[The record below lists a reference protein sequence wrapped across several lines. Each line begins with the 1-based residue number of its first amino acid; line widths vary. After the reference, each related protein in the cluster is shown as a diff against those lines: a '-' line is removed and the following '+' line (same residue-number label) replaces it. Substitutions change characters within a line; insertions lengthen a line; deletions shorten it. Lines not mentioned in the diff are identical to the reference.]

1 MPYNWRQIM
10 LIGTVNNRAFL
21 IRTTGEQVR
30 GLDIEETSRGRFS
43 SRTTEL
49 LDDWAPLHEWASS
62 VDFEEAGARTLETH
76 ELEAPIA
83 SPRQV
88 FAIGMNYK
96 DHAAEVNL
104 ELPTTP
110 AVFTKYVSSLTG
122 AVDTVELPS
131 ESVDWEVE
139 LVAVIGTGGRDIPES
154 SALEHVA
161 GYMVGQDL
169 SDRALQFAGGG
180 APQFSVA
187 KSFKGFAPTG
197 PWITSSDEIA
207 DPGNLSM
214 TCSRGDEVLQH
225 GSTSNLVFGLPH
237 LIHHLSSIVQ
247 LYPGDLIFTGT
258 PDGVGFGRSP
268 QQYLIPGDELVSSIE
283 GLGEIRQRFVP
294 RSEAKTDSLR
304 LEKEGSLA

>member
-1 MPYNWRQIM
+1 M

-21 IRTTGEQVR
+21 IRTAGGQVR
-30 GLDIEETSRGRFS
+30 GLDIAQTSQERFS
-43 SRTTEL
+43 SQTTKL
-49 LDDWAPLHEWASS
+49 LDDWALLHEWARSL
-62 VDFEEAGARTLETH
+62 DFEGAGARTVEAY
-76 ELEAPIA
+76 ELEAPIV

-139 LVAVIGTGGRDIPES
+139 LVAVIGIGGRDIPES
-154 SALEHVA
+154 AALEHVA

-187 KSFKGFAPTG
+187 KSYKGFAPTG

-207 DPGNLSM
+207 DPGNLTM
-214 TCSRGDEVLQH
+214 RCSRGDEVLQH
-225 GSTSNLVFGLPH
+225 GSTSNLVFDIPY
-237 LIHHLSSIVQ
+237 LIHHLSSIVL

-268 QQYLIPGDELVSSIE
+268 QRYLLPGDELVSSIE

-294 RSEAKTDSLR
+294 RS
-304 LEKEGSLA
+304 

>member
-1 MPYNWRQIM
+1 M
-10 LIGTVNNRAFL
+10 LSTEGGQL
-21 IRTTGEQVR
+21 R
-30 GLDIEETSRGRFS
+30 GLDIEESSGGRFS
-43 SRTTEL
+43 SQTAEL
-49 LDDWAPLHEWASS
+49 FPDWEALREWATSANFDATS
-62 VDFEEAGARTLETH
+62 ARTLDFD
-76 ELEAPIA
+76 ELQAPVA
-83 SPRQV
+83 TPRQV

-104 ELPTTP
+104 DLPSTP

-122 AVDTVELPS
+122 ALETVELPS
-131 ESVDWEVE
+131 EAVDWEVE
-139 LVAVIGTGGRDIPES
+139 LVAVVGIGGRDIPKDT
-154 SALEHVA
+154 ALDHVA

-187 KSFKGFAPTG
+187 KSYKGFAPTG
-197 PWITSSDEIA
+197 PWITSSDEVA

-214 TCSRGDEVLQH
+214 TCSRGDEVLQE
-225 GSTSNLVFGLPH
+225 GNTSNLVFDLPY
-237 LIHHLSSIVQ
+237 LIHHLSSVVE

-268 QQYLIPGDELVSSIE
+268 QQYLVPGDELVSSIE

-294 RSEAKTDSLR
+294 KGEAPVNSALR
-304 LEKEGSLA
+304 EKEASLA

>member
-1 MPYNWRQIM
+1 MH
-10 LIGTVNNRAFL
+10 IGTVNNRAFL
-21 IRTTGEQVR
+21 IRTTGDQVG

-43 SRTTEL
+43 SQTAGL
-49 LDDWAPLHEWASS
+49 LSDWAALQEWASS
-62 VDFEEAGARTLETH
+62 VDFKDAGVRTLEAH
-76 ELEAPIA
+76 ELQAPIA

-110 AVFTKYVSSLTG
+110 AVFTKYASSLTG
-122 AVDTVELPS
+122 ALDTVELPS
-131 ESVDWEVE
+131 DSVDWEVE

-187 KSFKGFAPTG
+187 KSYKGFAPTG

-214 TCSRGDEVLQH
+214 TCSRSDQILQH
-225 GSTSNLVFGLPH
+225 GSTSNLVFDLPY
-237 LIHHLSSIVQ
+237 LIHHLSSIVE

-258 PDGVGFGRSP
+258 PDGVGYGRSP
-268 QQYLIPGDELVSSIE
+268 QQYLVPGDELISSIQ
-283 GLGEIRQRFVP
+283 GLGEIRQRFVS
-294 RSEAKTDSLR
+294 RNKAKENFLGR
-304 LEKEGSLA
+304 EKEGSLA

>member
-1 MPYNWRQIM
+1 M

-21 IRTTGEQVR
+21 IRTTQGQVR
-30 GLDIEETSRGRFS
+30 GLDIAQTSQGRFS
-43 SRTTEL
+43 SQTTEL
-49 LDDWAPLHEWASS
+49 LDDWAPLHDWASS
-62 VDFEEAGARTLETH
+62 LDFEGAGARTVEAH

-104 ELPTTP
+104 DLPTTP

-139 LVAVIGTGGRDIPES
+139 LVAVIGTGGRNIPES

-169 SDRALQFAGGG
+169 SDRALQFAGGN

-187 KSFKGFAPTG
+187 KSYKGFAPTG
-197 PWITSSDEIA
+197 PWITSSDEIT

-214 TCSRGDEVLQH
+214 RCSRGDEVLQH
-225 GSTSNLVFGLPH
+225 GSTSNLVFDIAH
-237 LIHHLSSIVQ
+237 LIHHLSSVVQ

-268 QQYLIPGDELVSSIE
+268 QKYLLPGDELVSSIE
-283 GLGEIRQRFVP
+283 GLGEIRQRFIP
-294 RSEAKTDSLR
+294 RSEAKADSSH
-304 LEKEGSLA
+304 LEKERSLT